1 MRLPRFEYVKPS
13 SLQEVLDILQEQGKK
28 AAILAGGS
36 DLLINMK
43 YRVVQPERVV
53 SIKDLKELDYISFD
67 NKEGVAIGAGV
78 TLSALA
84 ANKDIA
90 ETIPAFSEAVRSVA
104 SKHIRNL
111 ATIGGNIC
119 LDNRC
124 WYYNQSKLWRDSR
137 EVCLKLGGRE
147 CHAIKGSERCH
158 AINSSDSVPILIALG
173 SRVKVVKKGSERV
186 IPLKDFFVDN
196 GAKSTVLEPD
206 EMVVSL
212 LIPKSSNGYKASFIK
227 VTQRKG
233 IDFALASIAGYVTR
247 DEKEISELHLVLGTL
262 ASVPIILKKAVQVIK
277 DSGLNEASIEMAA
290 LTARSELG
298 PLTNLFT
305 SAGYKR
311 HLAEVL
317 VKRVLVALDD
327 TNGKK
332 RRSKK

>member
-1 MRLPRFEYVKPS
+1 MRLPRFEYVKPTG
-13 SLQEVLDILQEQGKK
+13 LQDVLDILQEHGKK

-43 YRVVQPERVV
+43 YRVVQPEKVV
-53 SIKDLKELDYISFD
+53 NIKELKDLDYISSD
-67 NKEGVAIGAGV
+67 NKDGVEIGAGV
-78 TLSALA
+78 NLSALA
-84 ANKDIA
+84 TSTDLT
-90 ETIPAFSEAVRSVA
+90 ETFPAFGEAVRSVA

-137 EVCLKLGGRE
+137 EVCFKLGGRV

-173 SRVKVVKKGSERV
+173 ARVKVVKKGGERI
-186 IPLKDFFVDN
+186 IPLKDFFVAN
-196 GAKSTVLEPD
+196 GAKPNVLEPD
-206 EMVVSL
+206 EMVSSL
-212 LIPKSSNGYKASFIK
+212 LIPKNTNGCRSAFIK
-227 VTQRKG
+227 VAQRKG
-233 IDFALASIAGYVTR
+233 IDFALGSIAAYVKR
-247 DEKEISELHLVLGTL
+247 DGKEISELQMVLGTL
-262 ASVPIILKKAVQVIK
+262 ASTPIVLKKAAQVIK

-317 VKRVLVALDD
+317 VKRALVVLDD
-327 TNGKK
+327 THEKK

>member
-13 SLQEVLDILQEQGKK
+13 SFKEVLDILKEHGTKT
-28 AAILAGGS
+28 AILAGGS
-36 DLLINMK
+36 DLLVNMK
-43 YRVVQPERVV
+43 YRVNQPEKVV
-53 SIKDLKELDYISFD
+53 SIKELKELNYTSD
-67 NKEGVAIGAGV
+67 NDGFVEIGAGV

-84 ANKDIA
+84 SSTDLNQ
-90 ETIPAFSEAVRSVA
+90 TFPAFTEAVRSVA

-137 EVCLKLGGRE
+137 EVCFKLGGRV

-158 AINSSDSVPILIALG
+158 AINSSDCVTILIALG
-173 SRVKVVKKGSERV
+173 ARMKVQKKDGERV
-186 IPLKDFFVDN
+186 VPLKDFFLAN
-196 GAKSTVLEPD
+196 GSKPKALEPD
-206 EMVVSL
+206 EIVTSL
-212 LIPKSSNGYKASFIK
+212 LIPKSSNGCRSAFIK
-227 VTQRKG
+227 VAQRKG
-233 IDFALASIAGYVTR
+233 IDFALGSIAACVKR
-247 DEKEISELHLVLGTL
+247 DEKEISELQLVLGTL
-262 ASVPIILKKAVQVIK
+262 ASAPIILKKAAQVVK

-317 VKRVLVALDD
+317 VKRVLVSLDE

-332 RRSKK
+332 RRAKK

>member
-13 SLQEVLDILQEQGKK
+13 GLQEILDILQEHGAKV
-28 AAILAGGS
+28 AILAGGS

-43 YRVVQPERVV
+43 YGVAQPERVV
-53 SIKDLKELDYISFD
+53 SIKELKELDYISFD
-67 NKEGVAIGAGV
+67 NKEGVEIGAGV

-84 ANKDIA
+84 ATQDLA
-90 ETIPAFSEAVRSVA
+90 GTFPAFSEAVRSIA

-137 EVCLKLGGRE
+137 AVCFKLGGSV

-173 SRVKVVKKGSERV
+173 ARLKVVKKGGERV
-186 IPLKDFFVDN
+186 IPLKDFFVAN
-196 GAKSTVLEPD
+196 GAKPTVLEPD
-206 EMVVSL
+206 EMVAAL
-212 LIPKSSNGYKASFIK
+212 LIPKSTNGCRTAFIK
-227 VTQRKG
+227 ISQRKG
-233 IDFALASIAGYVTR
+233 IDFALGSIAAYVKR
-247 DEKEISELHLVLGTL
+247 DEKEISELQLVLGTL
-262 ASVPIILKKAVQVIK
+262 ASAPIVLKKAAQVIK
-277 DSGLNEASIEMAA
+277 DSGLNEASFEMAA

-317 VKRVLVALDD
+317 VKRVLVALEDA
-327 TNGKK
+327 NGKK
-332 RRSKK
+332 RRAKK

>member
-1 MRLPRFEYVKPS
+1 MRLPRFEYVKPGG
-13 SLQEVLDILQEQGKK
+13 LQDVLDIKHDYGKK

-43 YRVVQPERVV
+43 YRVVQPERIV
-53 SIKDLKELDYISFD
+53 SIKGLKELDYISPD
-67 NKEGVAIGAGV
+67 SKEGVEIGAGV
-78 TLSALA
+78 TLSALVA
-84 ANKDIA
+84 DKELA
-90 ETIPAFSEAVRSVA
+90 ETFPSFSEAVRSVA

-137 EVCLKLGGRE
+137 EVCFKLGGRI

-173 SRVKVVKKGSERV
+173 ARAKVLKKGGERIV
-186 IPLKDFFVDN
+186 PLKNFFLTN
-196 GAKSTVLEPD
+196 GAKPNVLEPD
-206 EMVVSL
+206 EMVASL
-212 LIPKSSNGYKASFIK
+212 LIPKNSNGCRTAFIK
-227 VTQRKG
+227 ISQRKG
-233 IDFALASIAGYVTR
+233 IDFATASIAAYVQR
-247 DEKEISELHLVLGTL
+247 DENKISELQLVLGTL
-262 ASVPIILKKAVQVIK
+262 SSSPIILKKAAQVVK

-317 VKRVLVALDD
+317 VKRGLVALDD

-332 RRSKK
+332 RRAKQ

>member
-1 MRLPRFEYVKPS
+1 MRFPRFEYVKPS
-13 SLQEVLDILQEQGKK
+13 NLQDVLAIKQENGTK

-53 SIKDLKELDYISFD
+53 SIKELKELDYISD
-67 NKEGVAIGAGV
+67 HTEGVEIGAGV
-78 TLSALA
+78 TLSTLA
-84 ANKDIA
+84 ATKDLS
-90 ETIPAFSEAVRSVA
+90 ETFPAFSEAVRSVA

-137 EVCLKLGGRE
+137 EVCLKLGGRV

-158 AINSSDSVPILIALG
+158 AINSADTVPILIALG
-173 SRVKVVKKGSERV
+173 ARVKVVKKEGERV
-186 IPLKDFFVDN
+186 IPLKDLFLAN
-196 GAKSTVLEPD
+196 GAKPTVLEPD
-206 EMVVSL
+206 EMVASL
-212 LIPKSSNGYKASFIK
+212 LIPKSTNGCRTAFIK
-227 VTQRKG
+227 ISQRKG
-233 IDFALASIAGYVTR
+233 IDFALGNIAACVKR
-247 DEKEISELHLVLGTL
+247 DENEIAELQLVLGTL
-262 ASVPIILKKAVQVIK
+262 ASAPIILKKATQVIK
-277 DSGLNEASIEMAA
+277 DSGLHEASIEMAA

-327 TNGKK
+327 THEKK
-332 RRSKK
+332 RRSK

>member
-13 SLQEVLDILQEQGKK
+13 SLQDLLDIKQEYGKR

-36 DLLINMK
+36 DLLINLK

-53 SIKDLKELDYISFD
+53 SIKELKELDYISSD
-67 NKEGVAIGAGV
+67 SKEGVEIGAGV
-78 TLSALA
+78 TLSSLA

-90 ETIPAFSEAVRSVA
+90 ESFPAFSEAVRSVA

-137 EVCLKLGGRE
+137 EVCFKLGGRV

-158 AINSSDSVPILIALG
+158 AINSSDTAPILVALG
-173 SRVKVVKKGSERV
+173 ARIKVVKKGEERV
-186 IPLKDFFVDN
+186 IPLKDFFLAN
-196 GAKSTVLEPD
+196 GSNPKALEPD
-206 EMVVSL
+206 EMVTSL
-212 LIPKSSNGYKASFIK
+212 LIPKSSNGCRSAFVK
-227 VTQRKG
+227 VAQRKG
-233 IDFALASIAGYVTR
+233 IDFALASIAACVKR
-247 DEKEISELHLVLGTL
+247 DEKDVSELQLVLGTL
-262 ASVPIILKKAVQVIK
+262 ASAPIILKKAAQVIR
-277 DSGLNEASIEMAA
+277 DSGFNEASIEMAA

-298 PLTNLFT
+298 SLTNLFT

-317 VKRVLVALDD
+317 VKRALVALDD

-332 RRSKK
+332 RRAKK

>member
-1 MRLPRFEYVKPS
+1 MRLPRFEYVKPGG
-13 SLQEVLDILQEQGKK
+13 LQDVLDIKDEYGKK

-43 YRVVQPERVV
+43 HRVVQPEKIV
-53 SIKDLKELDYISFD
+53 SIKELKELDYISSD
-67 NKEGVAIGAGV
+67 SKEGVEIGAGV

-84 ANKDIA
+84 ADKELA
-90 ETIPAFSEAVRSVA
+90 ETFPSFSEAVRSVA

-137 EVCLKLGGRE
+137 EVCFKLGGRL

-158 AINSSDSVPILIALG
+158 AINSSDSVPILVALG
-173 SRVKVVKKGSERV
+173 ARAKVVKKEGERV
-186 IPLKDFFVDN
+186 IPLNDFFLAN
-196 GAKSTVLEPD
+196 GANPTVLEPD
-206 EMVVSL
+206 EMVAAL
-212 LIPKSSNGYKASFIK
+212 LIPKSSNGCRTAFIK
-227 VTQRKG
+227 ISQRKG
-233 IDFALASIAGYVTR
+233 IDFALGSIAAYVQR
-247 DEKEISELHLVLGTL
+247 DENKILDLQLVLGTL
-262 ASVPIILKKAVQVIK
+262 SSAPIILKKAAQVIK

-332 RRSKK
+332 RRAKQ